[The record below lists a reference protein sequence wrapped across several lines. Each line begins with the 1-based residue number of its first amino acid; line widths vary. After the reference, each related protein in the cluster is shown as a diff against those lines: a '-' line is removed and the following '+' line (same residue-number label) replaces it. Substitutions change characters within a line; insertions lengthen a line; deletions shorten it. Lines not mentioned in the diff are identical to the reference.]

1 MSSHSLGLLLRSM
14 AGAARASATRA
25 YFRTHRRSVLT
36 ALFSILAAAGA
47 VSYADTE
54 RLAYLGASISGWK
67 AHLQDRYT
75 VQLDSAPSVTASLGD
90 AEGFRGTPP
99 PLASVPDCVC
109 LLTPGPVDP
118 ATSVSH
124 PLTLDPASAPAL
136 ALVGV
141 GVRTVSFLRMK
152 VYSAGFYVDDYTLK
166 HLGRIPGWANFTANE
181 LQGDK
186 SEALIG
192 ALLAAPAACAIRIV
206 PVRNTDFGHLRDGL
220 TRTLLARQ
228 KAARARGELS
238 PEDDEKLS
246 VATQQ
251 LKGLFPAGSVPKGK
265 QLLLVK
271 SADGKL
277 FAEYEGRVLG
287 TVHNQWV
294 ADNMMLAYFA
304 NKDVISTALRDDS
317 ANGFEYW
324 LQKMTVPKIKANL

>member
-1 MSSHSLGLLLRSM
+1 MPPTHSLGLLLRS
-14 AGAARASATRA
+14 AGAARTSAARA
-25 YFRTHRRSVLT
+25 YARTHRRSVLT
-36 ALFSILAAAGA
+36 ALFAVLAAAGA
-47 VSYADTE
+47 VSYTDTE
-54 RLAYLGASISGWK
+54 RLAYLGASVSGWK
-67 AHLQDRYT
+67 AALRERYA
-75 VQLDSAPSVTASLGD
+75 VQLDAAPSVTAALADPD
-90 AEGFRGTPP
+90 AFR
-99 PLASVPDCVC
+99 
-109 LLTPGPVDP
+109 VDP
-118 ATSVSH
+118 ATSVAH
-124 PLTLDPASAPAL
+124 PLTLEPAAAPAL

-166 HLGRIPGWANFTANE
+166 HLGRLPGWADFSATE

-186 SEALIG
+186 SEALVG

-228 KAARARGELS
+228 KAARARGELT

-265 QLLLVK
+265 QLLLVR

-277 FAEYEGRVLG
+277 FAEYDGRVLG

-304 NKDVISTALRDDS
+304 NKDVISPALRDDS
-317 ANGFEYW
+317 AHGFEYW
-324 LQKMTVPKIKANL
+324 LKQKTVPKLSAKL